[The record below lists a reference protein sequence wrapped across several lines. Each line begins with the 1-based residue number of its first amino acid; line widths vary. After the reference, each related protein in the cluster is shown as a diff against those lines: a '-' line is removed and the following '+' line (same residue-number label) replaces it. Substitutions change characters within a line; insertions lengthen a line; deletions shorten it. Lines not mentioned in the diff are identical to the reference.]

1 MTIITL
7 NLTKPRTSVHLTPSL
22 DAQHEIQVTDF
33 ANVGKPIFTL
43 KEAQIMQRIDNGVTL
58 VVISGKHPLKVLHNS
73 LMEVDMGSEILES
86 NGEWFVTSK
95 FKIKLS
101 KEL

>member
-1 MTIITL
+1 
-7 NLTKPRTSVHLTPSL
+7 
-22 DAQHEIQVTDF
+22 
-33 ANVGKPIFTL
+33 
-43 KEAQIMQRIDNGVTL
+43 MQRIDNGVTL